1 MVGLWVVIL
10 PIVVGPPKLSRGSDC
25 EGKWVRWAQPHCSS
39 TPAAIDFRYNHPA
52 KREVV
57 REFQSLLSWYMSSR
71 SGIPNSD
78 AGEKAVLKSRFPAVR
93 DAQLAYHEARE
104 DDSGSD

>member
-1 MVGLWVVIL
+1 MVGLWVAIL
-10 PIVVGPPKLSRGSDC
+10 PVVGGPPKLSGPDGK
-25 EGKWVRWAQPHCSS
+25 GKWVRWAQPHCSS

-52 KREVV
+52 KHEVV

-78 AGEKAVLKSRFPAVR
+78 AGEKAVLKSLLPAVR

-104 DDSGSD
+104 DNSGSD